1 MNFTLYFALVS
12 LHTLVSSS
20 GLLNSENIRDH
31 LERVQQMA
39 IKMNRG
45 LEHLLYQ
52 ERLRDLRLF
61 TVKKML
67 ITIYKCLK

>member
-1 MNFTLYFALVS
+1 MIFTLYFALVS